1 MRYLALATDYDGTLA
16 WHGFVDQATV
26 EALRQVAA
34 SGRKLIMV
42 TGREL
47 GHLLAVFPEAASFDR
62 IVAENGAV
70 LHRPET
76 GETRLLAAAPPP
88 QFLEELSR
96 RKVEPLSSG
105 LVVVASEQP
114 ADTTIAEVIHDLGLR
129 LEVILNKGSI
139 MVLPP
144 SVNKATGLQ
153 AALDDLRLSPENV
166 VGVGD
171 AENDLAFL
179 AICGCA
185 VAVANALDS
194 VKERADYVVEG
205 RAGAGVRKLIERLL
219 ADDLR
224 GVEKKRFRPK
234 PG

>member
-1 MRYLALATDYDGTLA
+1 MATDYDGTLA
-16 WHGFVDQATV
+16 WHGFVDQATI
-26 EALRQVAA
+26 EAVRGLAA

-42 TGREL
+42 TGRQL
-47 GHLLAVFPEAASFDR
+47 DHLLAVFPEGATFDR

-70 LHRPET
+70 LYRPET
-76 GETRLLAAAPPP
+76 RETRLLAEAPPP
-88 QFLEELSR
+88 GFFEELAR
-96 RKVEPLSSG
+96 RKVEPLSAG
-105 LVVVASEQP
+105 YVVVSSEQP
-114 ADTTIAEVIHDLGLR
+114 AETAISEAIRDLGLD
-129 LEVILNKGSI
+129 LEVIFNKGSI

-144 SVNKATGLQ
+144 SVNKATGLK
-153 AALDDLRLSPENV
+153 AALDELQLSADNV

-171 AENDLAFL
+171 AENDLDFL
-179 AICGCA
+179 RICGCS

-205 RAGAGVRKLIERLL
+205 RASAGVRELIERLL

-224 GVEKKRFRPK
+224 GTEGIRGK

>member
-26 EALRQVAA
+26 EALGQVSA

-47 GHLLAVFPEAASFDR
+47 RHLLAVFPEAASFDR

-70 LHRPET
+70 LHRPKT
-76 GETRLLAAAPPP
+76 GETRLLAEAPPP
-88 QFLEELSR
+88 QFVEELRR
-96 RKVEPLSSG
+96 RKVEPFSAG

-114 ADTTIAEVIHDLGLR
+114 AETAIIEVIRDLGLE
-129 LEVILNKGSI
+129 LKVIFNKGSI

-144 SVNKATGLQ
+144 SVNKATGLR
-153 AALDDLRLSPENV
+153 AALDDMQLSPDNV

-171 AENDLAFL
+171 AENDLDFL

-185 VAVANALDS
+185 VAVGNALDS
-194 VKERADYVVEG
+194 VKEAVDYVVEG
-205 RAGAGVRKLIERLL
+205 RAGAGVRELIKRLL
-219 ADDLR
+219 ADDLA
-224 GVEKKRFRPK
+224 GIGSGRFHAK
-234 PG
+234 PS

>member
-26 EALRQVAA
+26 EALGQVSA

-70 LHRPET
+70 LYRPET
-76 GETRLLAAAPPP
+76 GKTRLLAKAPPP
-88 QFLEELSR
+88 RFVQELKR
-96 RKVEPLSSG
+96 RKVEPLSAG
-105 LVVVASEQP
+105 LVVVASEQ
-114 ADTTIAEVIHDLGLR
+114 TAERVIVEAIRDLDLE
-129 LEVILNKGSI
+129 LEVIFNKGSI

-144 SVNKATGLQ
+144 SVNKATGLK
-153 AALDDLRLSPENV
+153 AALDELQLSPENV

-171 AENDLAFL
+171 AENDLDFL
-179 AICGCA
+179 AICGCS
-185 VAVANALDS
+185 VAVANALDV
-194 VKERADYVVEG
+194 VKERADHVVEG
-205 RAGAGVRKLIERLL
+205 RAGAGVRELIGRLL
-219 ADDLR
+219 ADDLS
-224 GVEKKRFRPK
+224 
-234 PG
+234 